1 MTAVQR
7 VLVTGAGGFVGRNI
21 VQTLLDAGH
30 HVLVLDRHFDSDIE
44 PAWAGN
50 TSGVVELISADVEN
64 LPAVA
69 VDDVVHGAAITASPE
84 EIGVTPE
91 EHYRA
96 NLDAVLYVLEW
107 SRRQGVRRTVVISSG
122 AVYRAT
128 APGPVDEQMPTSPM
142 GLYAVAKDAA
152 EKLVETLRAEY
163 GRDVIS
169 VRLSNIY
176 GPYERTRASRPR
188 ISLVAKMVQAALDQG
203 KLVVYREAPALDW
216 TYAPDVGRAVERLL
230 AARELCHHLYHAAS
244 EERLTALDIARA
256 IKAVL
261 PHIELD
267 VRDGREPGGKP
278 RSRLGYL
285 SSERLRTELGFD
297 QWTPFEQGL
306 RNVIAWLQTE
316 KVS

>member
-1 MTAVQR
+1 MTAAQR

-21 VQTLLDAGH
+21 VRALLQAGH
-30 HVLVLDRHFDSDIE
+30 HVLALDRHFDRDVE
-44 PAWAGN
+44 PAWRASAPGLC
-50 TSGVVELISADVEN
+50 ELIPGDVEN

-69 VDDVVHGAAITASPE
+69 VDAVVHGAAITASPD

-91 EHYRA
+91 AHYRA
-96 NLDAVLYVLEW
+96 NLDAVLHVLDW
-107 SRRQGVRRTVVISSG
+107 SRRQGVRRAVVISSG

-128 APGPVDEQMPTSPM
+128 APGPVDEQRPTSPL

-176 GPYERTRASRPR
+176 GPYERARASRPR

-203 KLVVYREAPALDW
+203 NLAVYREDPALDW
-216 TYAPDVGRAVERLL
+216 TYAPDVGRAIDCLL
-230 AARELCHHLYHAAS
+230 AAPELRYHLYHVAS
-244 EERLTALDIARA
+244 GQQLTALDIAQA
-256 IKAVL
+256 IQAAL
-261 PHIELD
+261 PHVSLD
-267 VRDGREPGGKP
+267 VRAGQDSR

-285 SSERLRTELGFD
+285 SSDRLRAELGFED
-297 QWTPFEQGL
+297 WTPFERGL
-306 RNVIAWLQTE
+306 RDIIAWQQTE
-316 KVS
+316 KVR